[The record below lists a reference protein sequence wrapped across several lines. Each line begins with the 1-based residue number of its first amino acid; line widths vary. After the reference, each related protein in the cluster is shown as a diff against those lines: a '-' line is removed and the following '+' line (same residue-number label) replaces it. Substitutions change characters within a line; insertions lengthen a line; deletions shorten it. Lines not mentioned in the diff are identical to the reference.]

1 MTKALLT
8 SPGCGG
14 CHHVKKELK
23 PLLDDGTIREISVT
37 TEEGKAI
44 AKELGV
50 RQVPECLDMGE
61 DGKYTVCDLEDLL
74 DEADERREKDKEK
87 APE

>member
-1 MTKALLT
+1 MKEKILLT
-8 SPGCGG
+8 MESCGG

-23 PLLDDGTIREISVT
+23 PLLDDGTIREVSVR
-37 TEEGKAI
+37 TEEGRTI
-44 AKELGV
+44 AKELNL
-50 RQVPECLDMGE
+50 RDVPNCVEIDN
-61 DGKYTVCDLEDLL
+61 GKYTVCDLEDLL